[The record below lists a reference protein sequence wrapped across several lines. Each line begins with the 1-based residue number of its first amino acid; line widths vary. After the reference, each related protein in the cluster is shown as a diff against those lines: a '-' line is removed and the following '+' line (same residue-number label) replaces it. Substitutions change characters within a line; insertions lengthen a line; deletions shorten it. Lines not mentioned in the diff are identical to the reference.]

1 MIGVG
6 VRRVVLAR
14 GELEKL
20 EWLGGQ
26 KGQMRWHREDWS
38 AWLIQFEWRYLLER
52 RMDLAN
58 DEANDRLHA
67 HARGWTDDDITLWL
81 SWGGEILDLV
91 FPPSSAARPRIASI
105 ASSGIV
111 DVSEP

>member
-1 MIGVG
+1 MSYH
-6 VRRVVLAR
+6 
-14 GELEKL
+14 
-20 EWLGGQ
+20 
-26 KGQMRWHREDWS
+26 MRWHREDWS

-52 RMDLAN
+52 RMDRAN

-81 SWGGEILDLV
+81 NWGGEILDLV
-91 FPPSSAARPRIASI
+91 CAPSPEARPRIASI
-105 ASSGIV
+105 AALGIV